1 MRFLVRASVSLVGI
15 LWLVAVAVACGQQG
29 VEDGPGERLMPEKAI
44 EAVLKEHTD
53 SLMSLPGVVGTALGE
68 CSGQPCIK
76 VFVVKKTVELVKQ
89 IPSEIEGYEV
99 AVQETGEIRALDPS

>member
-1 MRFLVRASVSLVGI
+1 MEVCGESIRGHGWNSL
-15 LWLVAVAVACGQQG
+15 ARCCGGG
-29 VEDGPGERLMPEKAI
+29 VWPAGGRSRTGREAHAGKTI

-76 VFVVKKTVELVKQ
+76 VFVVKKTAELVKQ
-89 IPSEIEGYEV
+89 IPSTIEGYEV

>member
-1 MRFLVRASVSLVGI
+1 MVGL
-15 LWLVAVAVACGQQG
+15 LWFVAVAVAYGQQG
-29 VEDGPGERLMPEKAI
+29 AEVEQEERLMQEKTI

-76 VFVVKKTVELVKQ
+76 VFVVKKTADLLKQ
-89 IPSEIEGYEV
+89 IPSAIEGYEV

>member
-1 MRFLVRASVSLVGI
+1 MVGL
-15 LWLVAVAVACGQQG
+15 LWLVAVGVAYGQQG
-29 VEDGPGERLMPEKAI
+29 GEVEQEERLMQEKTI

-76 VFVVKKTVELVKQ
+76 VFVVKKTADLLKQ
-89 IPSEIEGYEV
+89 IPSAIEGYEV

>member
-1 MRFLVRASVSLVGI
+1 MVGL
-15 LWLVAVAVACGQQG
+15 LWLVAVAVAYGQQG
-29 VEDGPGERLMPEKAI
+29 GEVEQEKRLMQEKTI

-76 VFVVKKTVELVKQ
+76 VFVVKKTADLLKQ
-89 IPSEIEGYEV
+89 IPSAIEGYEV

>member
-1 MRFLVRASVSLVGI
+1 MVGL
-15 LWLVAVAVACGQQG
+15 LWFIAVAVASGQQG
-29 VEDGPGERLMPEKAI
+29 AEVEQEERLMPEKTI

-76 VFVVKKTVELVKQ
+76 VFVVKKTSDLVKQ
-89 IPSEIEGYEV
+89 IPSAIEGYEV